1 MIYGIGVDIVKIS
14 RIRDAIDRW
23 GKRFLDRLFTGPEK
37 AYCQYREDSAARYA
51 LRFAAKEALSKALG
65 VGMRRGV
72 HCQQIEVVNDLSG
85 KPSFRLYGKTK
96 EVYEEIEIS
105 NSFLSLSD
113 DGEYAVAMVVLE
125 TE

>member
-14 RIRDAIDRW
+14 RIRNAMDRW
-23 GKRFLDRLFTGPEK
+23 GKRFLNRLFTDPEK
-37 AYCQYREDSAARYA
+37 AYCQHREDAPARYA
-51 LRFAAKEALSKALG
+51 ARFAAKEALSKALG
-65 VGMRRGV
+65 IGMRRGV

-85 KPSFRLYGKTK
+85 RPSFRLYGRAKD
-96 EVYEEIEIS
+96 VYEKIEIS

-113 DGEYAVAMVVLE
+113 DGEYAVAMVILE

>member
-14 RIRDAIDRW
+14 RISDAMDRW
-23 GKRFLDRLFTGPEK
+23 GERFLDRLFTDLEK
-37 AYCQYREDSAARYA
+37 EYCQDREDAAARYA

-72 HCQQIEVVNDLSG
+72 QGRQIEVVNDSSG
-85 KPSFRLYGKTK
+85 RPSFRLYGQAKA
-96 EVYEEIEIS
+96 VCEEMEIR
-105 NSFLSLSD
+105 NTFLSLSD